1 MRSAAFTALI
11 IATALFMENM
21 DGTVI
26 STSLPAIALDLH
38 QDPIVLKLALTS
50 YMLTLAV
57 FIPASGW
64 VADRFGART
73 VFCSAIVV
81 FTLGS
86 ILCGAST
93 SLPTLIAARVF
104 QGLGG
109 AMMVPVG
116 RLVLLRSVP
125 KSDLVSAM
133 AYLTVPALIGPVAGP
148 PLGGFITTYFHWRW
162 IFWINVPIG
171 VLGVLLSLRF
181 IDNLREQAVP
191 RFDFKGF
198 VLSGVG
204 LLSLISG
211 LSMIGRGIAPYWL
224 VAAMIAIGALSLAA
238 YVRHAQR
245 ERGRDPRS
253 QAPQDPDLLRRRRRR
268 VHLPDRHRRHAF
280 LLPLL
285 LQVGFG
291 LTPFQSGSLTFAT
304 AAGALLMKFTAST
317 ALRWFGFRQTL
328 IVNGLISGAFLAA
341 CALFTPSTP
350 HWLLLLMLL
359 AGGFFRSLE
368 FTALN
373 AISYADIDPPQM
385 SRATSFASVSQ
396 QMSGAVGVAVA
407 AICVELIQF
416 GFGDSELMA
425 RDLSLAFVLVAIVSS
440 LVGLHLRP
448 AQARRGRRSLGPDA
462 FDQRRAS
469 DCGGGVS
476 KTTPVG
482 ALSGLPNGRVAVS
495 YGWSSM
501 IAGWGMD
508 RVQPR
513 GRIMQLL
520 ALGAVL
526 IALTAGYVL
535 MARQFNV
542 TELPSERHFGAI
554 DQVARA
560 EEI

>member
-1 MRSAAFTALI
+1 MRSAVLTAFI

-73 VFCSAIVV
+73 VFCSAIVI

-86 ILCGAST
+86 ILCGASS
-93 SLPTLIAARVF
+93 SLSTLIAARVF

-116 RLVLLRSVP
+116 RLVLLRSIR

-181 IDNLREQAVP
+181 IENLREETVP

-211 LSMIGRGIAPYWL
+211 LSTIGRGIAPYWL
-224 VAAMIAIGALSLAA
+224 VVAMIAIGALSLAA
-238 YVRHAQR
+238 YVRHANSK
-245 ERGRDPRS
+245 RD
-253 QAPQDPDLLRRRRRR
+253 AILDLKLLAIPTFFSGVAGGFIFR
-268 VHLPDRHRRHAF
+268 VGIGAIPF

-291 LTPFQSGSLTFAT
+291 LTPFESGSLTFAA
-304 AAGALLMKFTAST
+304 AAGSLLMKFTAST
-317 ALRWFGFRQTL
+317 VLRWFGFRQTL
-328 IVNGLISGAFLAA
+328 VVNCVISGVFLAA

-350 HWLLLLMLL
+350 HWLLLLTLL
-359 AGGFFRSLE
+359 TGGFFRSLQ

-373 AISYADIDPPQM
+373 AISYADVDPPRM

-407 AICVELIQF
+407 AICVEAIQL
-416 GFGDSELMA
+416 GFGDTELMA

-440 LVGLHLRP
+440 LSVFVFAGLK
-448 AQARRGRRSLGPDA
+448 PDA
-462 FDQRRAS
+462 
-469 DCGGGVS
+469 
-476 KTTPVG
+476 G
-482 ALSGLPNGRVAVS
+482 AAVS
-495 YGWSSM
+495 
-501 IAGWGMD
+501 
-508 RVQPR
+508 
-513 GRIMQLL
+513 GRM
-520 ALGAVL
+520 VS
-526 IALTAGYVL
+526 T
-535 MARQFNV
+535 
-542 TELPSERHFGAI
+542 TEERA
-554 DQVARA
+554 AAAA
-560 EEI
+560 E

>member
-1 MRSAAFTALI
+1 MRSAVLTAFI

-73 VFCSAIVV
+73 VFCSAIVI
-81 FTLGS
+81 FTIGS
-86 ILCGAST
+86 ILCGASS

-116 RLVLLRSVP
+116 RLVLLRSIA

-181 IDNLREQAVP
+181 IQNLREEAVP

-198 VLSGVG
+198 ILSGVG

-211 LSMIGRGIAPYWL
+211 LSVVGRGVTPYWV
-224 VAAMIAIGALSLAA
+224 VAAMIAVGVLSLAA
-238 YVRHAQR
+238 YSSHADGN
-245 ERGRDPRS
+245 ED
-253 QAPQDPDLLRRRRRR
+253 AILDLKLLKIPAFFAGVVGGFIFRIGIGAM
-268 VHLPDRHRRHAF
+268 PF

-291 LTPFQSGSLTFAT
+291 LSPFESGSLTFAT
-304 AAGALLMKFTAST
+304 AAGALLMKFTATT

-328 IVNGLISGAFLAA
+328 VVNGLISGAFLGA

-350 HWLLLLMLL
+350 HWLLLLTLL
-359 AGGFFRSLE
+359 TGGFFRSLQ

-373 AISYADIDPPQM
+373 AISYADVDPPRM

-407 AICVELIQF
+407 AICVEMIQSA
-416 GFGDSELMA
+416 FGDSELMA

-440 LVGLHLRP
+440 LSVFVFAGLK
-448 AQARRGRRSLGPDA
+448 PDA
-462 FDQRRAS
+462 
-469 DCGGGVS
+469 
-476 KTTPVG
+476 G
-482 ALSGLPNGRVAVS
+482 AAVS
-495 YGWSSM
+495 
-501 IAGWGMD
+501 
-508 RVQPR
+508 
-513 GRIMQLL
+513 GRM
-520 ALGAVL
+520 VS
-526 IALTAGYVL
+526 T
-535 MARQFNV
+535 
-542 TELPSERHFGAI
+542 TEERA
-554 DQVARA
+554 AAAA
-560 EEI
+560 E

>member
-1 MRSAAFTALI
+1 MMTALAAPHQRKCDCDCRFVRVRLLAAGLSGRQDSAAPMRSAVLTALI

-26 STSLPAIALDLH
+26 STSLPAIARDLH

-86 ILCGAST
+86 ILCGASNT
-93 SLPTLIAARVF
+93 LSTLIAARVF

-116 RLVLLRSVP
+116 RLVLLRSVE
-125 KSDLVSAM
+125 KSDLVNAL

-181 IDNLREQAVP
+181 IANLREEEVT

-198 VLSGVG
+198 VLSGLG
-204 LLSLISG
+204 LLGLISG
-211 LSMIGRGIAPYWL
+211 LSLIGRGMAPYWE
-224 VAAMIAIGALSLAA
+224 VAAMIVVSLTLLAA
-238 YVRHAQR
+238 YVRHAG
-245 ERGRDPRS
+245 ENED
-253 QAPQDPDLLRRRRRR
+253 AILDLRLLGIPTFFAGVVGGLIFR
-268 VHLPDRHRRHAF
+268 VGLGALPF

-285 LQVGFG
+285 LQIGFG
-291 LTPFQSGSLTFAT
+291 LTPFESGSLTFAT
-304 AAGALLMKFTAST
+304 AAGALLMKFSAST
-317 ALRWFGFRQTL
+317 ALRWMGFRTVL
-328 IVNGLISGAFLAA
+328 IVNGLISGAFMASY
-341 CALFTPSTP
+341 ALFTPSTP
-350 HWLLLLMLL
+350 HWLIFVALLS
-359 AGGFFRSLE
+359 GGFFRSLV

-373 AISYADIDPPQM
+373 AISYADIDPPRM

-407 AICVELIQF
+407 AVCIQLIQF
-416 GFGDSELMA
+416 TLDDQTLYA
-425 RDLSLAFVLVAIVSS
+425 RDLSIAFLLVAIISS
-440 LVGLHLRP
+440 LSTVIFVRLAP
-448 AQARRGRRSLGPDA
+448 NA
-462 FDQRRAS
+462 
-469 DCGGGVS
+469 
-476 KTTPVG
+476 G
-482 ALSGLPNGRVAVS
+482 AAVS
-495 YGWSSM
+495 GKM
-501 IAGWGMD
+501 AAAD
-508 RVQPR
+508 EE
-513 GRIMQLL
+513 
-520 ALGAVL
+520 GAP
-526 IALTAGYVL
+526 A
-535 MARQFNV
+535 
-542 TELPSERHFGAI
+542 P
-554 DQVARA
+554 A
-560 EEI
+560 E

>member
-1 MRSAAFTALI
+1 MRSAALTALI

-64 VADRFGART
+64 IADRFGART
-73 VFCSAIVV
+73 VFCSAIVI

-86 ILCGAST
+86 ILCGASS
-93 SLPTLIAARVF
+93 SLSTLIAARVF

-116 RLVLLRSVP
+116 RLVLLRSIP

-133 AYLTVPALIGPVAGP
+133 AYLTVPALIGPIAGP
-148 PLGGFITTYFHWRW
+148 ALGGFITTYFHWRW

-171 VLGVLLSLRF
+171 ILGVLLSLRF

-224 VAAMIAIGALSLAA
+224 VAAMIAIGAFSLAA
-238 YVRHAQR
+238 YARHANAHA
-245 ERGRDPRS
+245 D
-253 QAPQDPDLLRRRRRR
+253 AILDLKLLKIPTFYAGVAGGFVFR
-268 VHLPDRHRRHAF
+268 VGIGAIPF

-291 LTPFQSGSLTFAT
+291 LTPFESGSITFAA
-304 AAGALLMKFTAST
+304 AAGSLMMKLTASRV
-317 ALRWFGFRQTL
+317 LRWFGFRDTL
-328 IVNGLISGAFLAA
+328 VFNCLISGAFLAA

-350 HWLLLLMLL
+350 HWLLLLVLL

-373 AISYADIDPPQM
+373 AISYADIDQPKM

-396 QMSGAVGVAVA
+396 QMSGAVGIAVA
-407 AICVELIQF
+407 AICVQLIQV
-416 GFGDSELMA
+416 GFGDSELGA

-440 LVGLHLRP
+440 LSVFIF
-448 AQARRGRRSLGPDA
+448 ARLKPDA
-462 FDQRRAS
+462 
-469 DCGGGVS
+469 
-476 KTTPVG
+476 G
-482 ALSGLPNGRVAVS
+482 AAVS
-495 YGWSSM
+495 GRM
-501 IAGWGMD
+501 IS
-508 RVQPR
+508 
-513 GRIMQLL
+513 
-520 ALGAVL
+520 
-526 IALTAGYVL
+526 T
-535 MARQFNV
+535 
-542 TELPSERHFGAI
+542 TEERA
-554 DQVARA
+554 AAAA
-560 EEI
+560 E

>member
-1 MRSAAFTALI
+1 MRSAVLTAFI

-73 VFCSAIVV
+73 VFCSAIVI

-93 SLPTLIAARVF
+93 SLQTLIGARVF

-116 RLVLLRSVP
+116 RLVLLRSIS

-181 IDNLREQAVP
+181 IDNLREEVVP

-238 YVRHAQR
+238 YARHANANA
-245 ERGRDPRS
+245 G
-253 QAPQDPDLLRRRRRR
+253 AILDLKLLKIPTFHAGVLGGFIFR
-268 VHLPDRHRRHAF
+268 VGIGAIPF

-291 LTPFQSGSLTFAT
+291 LTPFQSGSLTFAA
-304 AAGALLMKFTAST
+304 AAGSLMMKFTATT
-317 ALRWFGFRQTL
+317 ALRWFGFRPTL
-328 IVNGLISGAFLAA
+328 VVNGLISGAFLAA

-350 HWLLLLMLL
+350 HWLLLLVLL
-359 AGGFFRSLE
+359 AGGFFRSLQ

-373 AISYADIDPPQM
+373 AISYADIDGPRM

-396 QMSGAVGVAVA
+396 QMSGAVGIAVA
-407 AICVELIQF
+407 AICVEAIQF
-416 GFGDSELMA
+416 GFGDSDLQA
-425 RDLSLAFVLVAIVSS
+425 RDLSLAFVLVAIISS
-440 LVGLHLRP
+440 LSVLIF
-448 AQARRGRRSLGPDA
+448 AQLEPDA
-462 FDQRRAS
+462 
-469 DCGGGVS
+469 
-476 KTTPVG
+476 G
-482 ALSGLPNGRVAVS
+482 AAVS
-495 YGWSSM
+495 GRM
-501 IAGWGMD
+501 ISTSEERA
-508 RVQPR
+508 
-513 GRIMQLL
+513 
-520 ALGAVL
+520 
-526 IALTAGYVL
+526 TA
-535 MARQFNV
+535 A
-542 TELPSERHFGAI
+542 
-554 DQVARA
+554 A
-560 EEI
+560 E

>member
-1 MRSAAFTALI
+1 MRPAVLTAFI

-73 VFCSAIVV
+73 VFCSAIVI

-86 ILCGAST
+86 ILCGASS
-93 SLPTLIAARVF
+93 SLSTLIAARVF

-116 RLVLLRSVP
+116 RLVLLRSTA

-171 VLGVLLSLRF
+171 ILGVLLSLRF
-181 IDNLREQAVP
+181 IENLREQAVP

-211 LSMIGRGIAPYWL
+211 LSMIGRGIAPYGL
-224 VAAMIAIGALSLAA
+224 VAAMIVIGALSLAA
-238 YVRHAQR
+238 YVRHAH
-245 ERGRDPRS
+245 GNVG
-253 QAPQDPDLLRRRRRR
+253 AILDLKLLKIPTFYAGVVGGFIFR
-268 VHLPDRHRRHAF
+268 VGIGAIPF

-291 LTPFQSGSLTFAT
+291 LTPFASGSLTFAA
-304 AAGALLMKFTAST
+304 AAGSLMMKFTASR
-317 ALRWFGFRQTL
+317 ALRWFGFRDTL
-328 IVNGLISGAFLAA
+328 VFNCLISGAFLAA

-359 AGGFFRSLE
+359 TGGFFRSLQ

-373 AISYADIDPPQM
+373 AISYADVDSPQM

-407 AICVELIQF
+407 AICVEAIQF

-440 LVGLHLRP
+440 LSIFIF
-448 AQARRGRRSLGPDA
+448 AQLKPDA
-462 FDQRRAS
+462 GAAVSGRMMARSEERAS
-469 DCGGGVS
+469 
-476 KTTPVG
+476 
-482 ALSGLPNGRVAVS
+482 AA
-495 YGWSSM
+495 
-501 IAGWGMD
+501 
-508 RVQPR
+508 
-513 GRIMQLL
+513 
-520 ALGAVL
+520 
-526 IALTAGYVL
+526 
-535 MARQFNV
+535 
-542 TELPSERHFGAI
+542 
-554 DQVARA
+554 A
-560 EEI
+560 ESAAAE

>member
-1 MRSAAFTALI
+1 MRSAVLTALI

-26 STSLPAIALDLH
+26 STSLPAIARDLH

-125 KSDLVSAM
+125 KSDLVNAI

-171 VLGVLLSLRF
+171 VLGILLSLKF
-181 IDNLREQAVP
+181 IQNLREEAVP

-211 LSMIGRGIAPYWL
+211 FSMIGRGIAPA
-224 VAAMIAIGALSLAA
+224 VAGRGDGRDRRRSRSPPTSVMPTATRTRSSISSSSRSRPSSPASLAGSSSGSA
-238 YVRHAQR
+238 
-245 ERGRDPRS
+245 S
-253 QAPQDPDLLRRRRRR
+253 APMP
-268 VHLPDRHRRHAF
+268 F

-285 LQVGFG
+285 LQIGFG

-341 CALFTPSTP
+341 CALFTPLTP
-350 HWLLLLMLL
+350 HWVLLVDAACRRLLPL
-359 AGGFFRSLE
+359 ARIHRPQRHQLRRHRPAAHEPRHQLRQRLAADVGRGRRRGGGDLRADDPARLRRSRRFE
-368 FTALN
+368 
-373 AISYADIDPPQM
+373 
-385 SRATSFASVSQ
+385 
-396 QMSGAVGVAVA
+396 
-407 AICVELIQF
+407 
-416 GFGDSELMA
+416 A
-425 RDLSLAFVLVAIVSS
+425 RDLSLAFVLVAIISS
-440 LVGLHLRP
+440 LSVFIF
-448 AQARRGRRSLGPDA
+448 ARLKPDA
-462 FDQRRAS
+462 
-469 DCGGGVS
+469 
-476 KTTPVG
+476 G
-482 ALSGLPNGRVAVS
+482 AAVS
-495 YGWSSM
+495 GK
-501 IAGWGMD
+501 
-508 RVQPR
+508 
-513 GRIMQLL
+513 L
-520 ALGAVL
+520 AAPTK
-526 IALTAGYVL
+526 AAP
-535 MARQFNV
+535 A
-542 TELPSERHFGAI
+542 A
-554 DQVARA
+554 A
-560 EEI
+560 E

>member
-1 MRSAAFTALI
+1 MRSAALTALI

-64 VADRFGART
+64 IADRFGART
-73 VFCSAIVV
+73 VFCSAIVI

-86 ILCGAST
+86 ILCGASS
-93 SLPTLIAARVF
+93 SLSTLIAARVF

-116 RLVLLRSVP
+116 RLVLLRSIP

-171 VLGVLLSLRF
+171 ILGVLLSLRF

-224 VAAMIAIGALSLAA
+224 VAAMIAIGAFSLAA
-238 YVRHAQR
+238 YARHANAHA
-245 ERGRDPRS
+245 D
-253 QAPQDPDLLRRRRRR
+253 AILDLKLLKIPTFYAGVAGGFVFR
-268 VHLPDRHRRHAF
+268 VGIGAIPF

-291 LTPFQSGSLTFAT
+291 LTPFESGSITFAA
-304 AAGALLMKFTAST
+304 AAGSLMMKLTASRV
-317 ALRWFGFRQTL
+317 LRWFGFRDTL
-328 IVNGLISGAFLAA
+328 VFNCLISGAFLAD

-350 HWLLLLMLL
+350 HWLLLLVLL

-373 AISYADIDPPQM
+373 AISYADIDQPKM
-385 SRATSFASVSQ
+385 SRATSFAGVSQ
-396 QMSGAVGVAVA
+396 QMSGAVGIAVA
-407 AICVELIQF
+407 AICVQLIQV
-416 GFGDSELMA
+416 GFGDSELGA

-440 LVGLHLRP
+440 LSVFIF
-448 AQARRGRRSLGPDA
+448 AQLKPDA
-462 FDQRRAS
+462 
-469 DCGGGVS
+469 
-476 KTTPVG
+476 G
-482 ALSGLPNGRVAVS
+482 AAVS
-495 YGWSSM
+495 VRM
-501 IAGWGMD
+501 ISTSEKRA
-508 RVQPR
+508 
-513 GRIMQLL
+513 
-520 ALGAVL
+520 
-526 IALTAGYVL
+526 TA
-535 MARQFNV
+535 A
-542 TELPSERHFGAI
+542 
-554 DQVARA
+554 A
-560 EEI
+560 E

>member
-1 MRSAAFTALI
+1 MRSAVLTAFI

-21 DGTVI
+21 DGTVL
-26 STSLPAIALDLH
+26 STALPAIALDLH

-50 YMLTLAV
+50 YLLTLAV

-73 VFCSAIVV
+73 VFCSAIVI

-86 ILCGAST
+86 IACGAST

-133 AYLTVPALIGPVAGP
+133 AYLTVPALLGPVAGP

-171 VLGVLLSLRF
+171 VIGVLLSLRF
-181 IDNLREQAVP
+181 IQNLRELSVP

-198 VLSGVG
+198 ILSGVG
-204 LLSLISG
+204 L
-211 LSMIGRGIAPYWL
+211 IAPFWL

-238 YVRHAQR
+238 YVRHASGA
-245 ERGRDPRS
+245 EN
-253 QAPQDPDLLRRRRRR
+253 AILDLTLLKIPTFFAGAVGGFVFRIGIGAT
-268 VHLPDRHRRHAF
+268 PF

-291 LTPFQSGSLTFAT
+291 LSPFQSGSLTFAT
-304 AAGALLMKFTAST
+304 AAGALVMKFTAST
-317 ALRWFGFRQTL
+317 ALRWFGFRSTL

-341 CALFTPSTP
+341 CALFTPLTP
-350 HWLLLLMLL
+350 HWLLLITLL

-373 AISYADIDPPQM
+373 AISYADIDQPRM

-407 AICVELIQF
+407 AICVELIQL
-416 GFGDSELMA
+416 GFGDGALEA
-425 RDLSLAFVLVAIVSS
+425 RDLSLAFVLVAIISS
-440 LVGLHLRP
+440 LSVFIF
-448 AQARRGRRSLGPDA
+448 ARLKPDA
-462 FDQRRAS
+462 
-469 DCGGGVS
+469 
-476 KTTPVG
+476 G
-482 ALSGLPNGRVAVS
+482 AAVS
-495 YGWSSM
+495 GK
-501 IAGWGMD
+501 
-508 RVQPR
+508 
-513 GRIMQLL
+513 L
-520 ALGAVL
+520 AAP
-526 IALTAGYVL
+526 AKA
-535 MARQFNV
+535 A
-542 TELPSERHFGAI
+542 PA
-554 DQVARA
+554 AA
-560 EEI
+560 E

>member
-1 MRSAAFTALI
+1 MRPAILTAFI

-73 VFCSAIVV
+73 VFCSAIVI

-86 ILCGAST
+86 ILCGASS

-116 RLVLLRSVP
+116 RLVLLRSIA

-181 IDNLREQAVP
+181 IQNLREEAVP
-191 RFDFKGF
+191 RFDFRGF

-224 VAAMIAIGALSLAA
+224 VAAMIAIGVLSLAA
-238 YVRHAQR
+238 YVQHADDN
-245 ERGRDPRS
+245 ED
-253 QAPQDPDLLRRRRRR
+253 AILDLKLLGVPTFFAGVVGGFIFR
-268 VHLPDRHRRHAF
+268 VGIGALPF

-291 LTPFQSGSLTFAT
+291 LTPFASGSLTFAA

-317 ALRWFGFRQTL
+317 ALRWLGFRQTL
-328 IVNGLISGAFLAA
+328 LVNGLISGAFLAA

-350 HWLLLLMLL
+350 HWLLLMILL
-359 AGGFFRSLE
+359 TGGFFRSLQ

-373 AISYADIDPPQM
+373 ALSYADIDPPRM

-407 AICVELIQF
+407 AICVQTIQF
-416 GFGDSELMA
+416 GFGDPELMA
-425 RDLSLAFVLVAIVSS
+425 RDLSLAFVMVAIISS
-440 LVGLHLRP
+440 LSVFIFAELRP
-448 AQARRGRRSLGPDA
+448 DA
-462 FDQRRAS
+462 
-469 DCGGGVS
+469 
-476 KTTPVG
+476 G
-482 ALSGLPNGRVAVS
+482 AAVS
-495 YGWSSM
+495 GRM
-501 IAGWGMD
+501 
-508 RVQPR
+508 VQ
-513 GRIMQLL
+513 
-520 ALGAVL
+520 
-526 IALTAGYVL
+526 T
-535 MARQFNV
+535 
-542 TELPSERHFGAI
+542 SEEQA
-554 DQVARA
+554 AAAA
-560 EEI
+560 E